1 MSEKSSSEWSNKL
14 PKDLPLRSRPT
25 PEDWNKGIQ
34 NFTERIETA
43 TKNSQDEQ
51 LAYFFRGVI
60 YEEISRPSTQY
71 SADPNDRNKYFE
83 QAIDDYAKSYETDS
97 DIFSYQSSAYFAYQ
111 VSCIFQNENRVKAF
125 KFFRDLLEDILNVKG
140 ELFQKPNGEIIHYT
154 SQEACSALVLDKEPF
169 RSYNT
174 EGMDDINEGKAFFE
188 VMKQLDFPDL
198 ESTFY
203 RGTGNLSPA
212 YATSFANNVNS
223 QYMEDIYGPVR
234 MNFKHG
240 TDFSPIASKSLH
252 KVVLPMLYV
261 RGLPRYPETRP
272 PLSRIFYVGDDKNS
286 PGEFYLLMDFLRN
299 LGTNLR
305 WFRGFYE
312 EFSKNSGI
320 REPLIR
326 LVQELLDEI
335 RFLFK
340 SNKWKDQKEVRALW
354 MRYDQ
359 NSDDIKTDCEKGRK
373 YIDALRKLSCTEVG
387 LAPKVKNP
395 DEYTEQLRQAN
406 PGLVVRKI

>member
-1 MSEKSSSEWSNKL
+1 MGEKSSSEWSNEL
-14 PKDLPLRSRPT
+14 PKELQQKKKIT
-25 PEDWNKGIQ
+25 PEDWNRGIQ

-111 VSCIFQNENRVKAF
+111 VSCIFQNENRAKAF

-223 QYMEDIYGPVR
+223 QYMEDIYGPV
-234 MNFKHG
+234 
-240 TDFSPIASKSLH
+240 
-252 KVVLPMLYV
+252 
-261 RGLPRYPETRP
+261 
-272 PLSRIFYVGDDKNS
+272 
-286 PGEFYLLMDFLRN
+286 
-299 LGTNLR
+299 
-305 WFRGFYE
+305 
-312 EFSKNSGI
+312 
-320 REPLIR
+320 
-326 LVQELLDEI
+326 
-335 RFLFK
+335 
-340 SNKWKDQKEVRALW
+340 
-354 MRYDQ
+354 
-359 NSDDIKTDCEKGRK
+359 
-373 YIDALRKLSCTEVG
+373 
-387 LAPKVKNP
+387 
-395 DEYTEQLRQAN
+395 
-406 PGLVVRKI
+406 